1 MKELLAIEDL
11 FGNVQTEDGCMLG
24 EDKGLCSGHF
34 LGWFNYPTCQIFFR
48 LREAVRECHVENWRK
63 LGNVSHVTSNPKLN
77 TDFEKIL
84 SVIYGYFCWKSWDL
98 SVHASVHHLFPMF
111 FFLFSNSYWDLAKD
125 LLEVVES
132 SNSEKQRCLRHLSFT
147 YLLEMA

>member
-111 FFLFSNSYWDLAKD
+111 FFFFRIATGTLQRTCLKWWKAPTQR
-125 LLEVVES
+125 S
-132 SNSEKQRCLRHLSFT
+132 SGACGIWVSHIC
-147 YLLEMA
+147 